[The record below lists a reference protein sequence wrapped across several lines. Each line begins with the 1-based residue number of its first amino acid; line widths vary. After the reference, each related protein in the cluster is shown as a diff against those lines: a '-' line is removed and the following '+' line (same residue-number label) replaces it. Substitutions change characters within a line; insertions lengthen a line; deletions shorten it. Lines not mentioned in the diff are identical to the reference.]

1 MQRIEDVALFIVM
14 AAFHGSAIAIPSP
27 SEITILVNLRRLIIL
42 PEDSTNAQ
50 KLASKLLANFLGAGR
65 N

>member
-1 MQRIEDVALFIVM
+1 MKI
-14 AAFHGSAIAIPSP
+14 
-27 SEITILVNLRRLIIL
+27 NLRVIIIL

-50 KLASKLLANFLGAGR
+50 KLASKLLANFRGAGG